1 MTSPYHQIDVTV
13 NPPSDRVFWN
23 TWVGQVYFDQT
34 MREIDQGR
42 IEKAVREIIE
52 ALGEDPE
59 REGLVDTPE
68 RVANFYAEVF
78 DGIHQEPGDVVDAFF
93 GEEHYQEIVMV
104 REIPF
109 YSMCEHHFVP
119 FHGQAHVAY
128 IPRGRVT
135 GLSKLARLVEGYARR
150 PQMQERLTAQVADAL
165 ADRLDPLGVMVVVE
179 AEHLCMSMRGIK
191 KPGAVTVTSAVRG
204 TMQTDSA
211 TRAEAMALLFGTTR

>member
-1 MTSPYHQIDVTV
+1 MS
-13 NPPSDRVFWN
+13 
-23 TWVGQVYFDQT
+23 
-34 MREIDQGR
+34 EIDQGR

-59 REGLVDTPE
+59 REGLLDTPQ
-68 RVANFYAEVF
+68 RMAAFYAEVF
-78 DGIHQEPGDVVDAFF
+78 EGIHRDPGDVVDAFF

-135 GLSKLARLVEGYARR
+135 GLSKLARLVEGFARR

-165 ADRLDPLGVMVVVE
+165 TERLEPLGVMVVVE
-179 AEHLCMSMRGIK
+179 AEHLCMSMRGVK
-191 KPGAVTVTSAVRG
+191 KPGATTVTSAVRG
-204 TMQTDSA
+204 TMESQPA
-211 TRAEAMALLFGTTR
+211 TRAEAMSLLFGTAR

>member
-1 MTSPYHQIDVTV
+1 MS
-13 NPPSDRVFWN
+13 
-23 TWVGQVYFDQT
+23 
-34 MREIDQGR
+34 EIDQGR

-59 REGLVDTPE
+59 REGLLDTPQ
-68 RVANFYAEVF
+68 RVAAFYAEVF
-78 DGIHQEPGDVVDAFF
+78 EGIHLDPGEVVDAFF

-135 GLSKLARLVEGYARR
+135 GLSKLARLVEGFARR

-165 ADRLDPLGVMVVVE
+165 AERLEPLGVMVVVE
-179 AEHLCMSMRGIK
+179 AEHLCMSMRGVK
-191 KPGAVTVTSAVRG
+191 KPGATTVTSAVRG
-204 TMQTDSA
+204 TMESQPA
-211 TRAEAMALLFGTTR
+211 TRAEAMSLLFGTSR